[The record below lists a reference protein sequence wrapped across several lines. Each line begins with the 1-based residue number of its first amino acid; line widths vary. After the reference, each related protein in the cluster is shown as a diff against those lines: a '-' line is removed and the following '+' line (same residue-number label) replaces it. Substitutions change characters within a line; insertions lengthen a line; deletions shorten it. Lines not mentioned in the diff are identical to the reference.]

1 MNNIVIG
8 QYIPGDSW
16 IYKLDPRIKMALL
29 IIIMVATFLV
39 KNPFLMMGLF
49 LIMISVFLSSK
60 VPFLK
65 MIRGLKPL
73 LFLLTFTFFIQIFS
87 LKTGNLLFETT
98 MYLGPLS
105 IFSIVV
111 VTVLYFLFKKQFKL
125 KLVLFFLWVFL
136 IFFLQA
142 ILPSS
147 LIKLK
152 DFSYQFQIYDS
163 GLYQT
168 SFLILRILI
177 IIILSSLLTFTT
189 MPTDITNGLESL
201 LKPLKIIKFPVGELA
216 TMLSLTLRFIP
227 SLLEE
232 TNKIIKAQAS
242 RGAEFSE
249 ASFKKKLVQIISLLI
264 PIFVISF
271 KRAED
276 LANAMEVRGY
286 IVGGERTKI
295 DVMKIHY
302 YDYLALSFGIVLLAT
317 SILFRVGVF
326 NVPL

>member
-201 LKPLKIIKFPVGELA
+201 LRPLKLIKFPVGELA

-227 SLLEE
+227 TLLEE
-232 TNKIIKAQAS
+232 TQKIMKAQAS
-242 RGAEFSE
+242 RGVEFSE
-249 ASFKKKLVQIISLLI
+249 SRFKDKVTQIISLLI
-264 PIFVISF
+264 PIFVIAL

-286 IVGGERTKI
+286 IIGGKRTKI
-295 DVMKIHY
+295 DTLK
-302 YDYLALSFGIVLLAT
+302 
-317 SILFRVGVF
+317 FRVSDFVVLFVSLGLLTTAILLKVGVIQIA
-326 NVPL
+326 L

>member
-1 MNNIVIG
+1 
-8 QYIPGDSW
+8 
-16 IYKLDPRIKMALL
+16 MALL

-147 LIKLK
+147 LIKNTR
-152 DFSYQFQIYDS
+152 SEEH
-163 GLYQT
+163 T
-168 SFLILRILI
+168 S
-177 IIILSSLLTFTT
+177 
-189 MPTDITNGLESL
+189 
-201 LKPLKIIKFPVGELA
+201 ELQSRPH
-216 TMLSLTLRFIP
+216 LVCRL
-227 SLLEE
+227 LLE
-232 TNKIIKAQAS
+232 
-242 RGAEFSE
+242 
-249 ASFKKKLVQIISLLI
+249 KKKKYIIHSVDSQI
-264 PIFVISF
+264 
-271 KRAED
+271 
-276 LANAMEVRGY
+276 
-286 IVGGERTKI
+286 
-295 DVMKIHY
+295 
-302 YDYLALSFGIVLLAT
+302 
-317 SILFRVGVF
+317 
-326 NVPL
+326 